1 MGKWG
6 SELTKASR
14 KRGKW
19 EQTQILLQESIKM
32 SWSGYAE
39 GEHEGT
45 HKYLIQSRLWQPVR
59 VKGWRCNRRKRVTH
73 ELMLHAHRPR
83 HLEGLEKS
91 TLGAHRVHTG
101 LLPWSAPGTSC
112 VALGEVQS
120 LSPHAFIVWCIAEAA
135 YAVRLSSAVHYTRS
149 MAIQFPQEIYY
160 AFIIFNEYKVGELAK
175 GNSLAYFLLIFKI
188 WKLKPIL
195 SDFVAVQQ
203 RL

>member
-1 MGKWG
+1 MQRGNMREHTNIWSRADCGNQWG
-6 SELTKASR
+6 SRDGDT
-14 KRGKW
+14 
-19 EQTQILLQESIKM
+19 T
-32 SWSGYAE
+32 
-39 GEHEGT
+39 GE
-45 HKYLIQSRLWQPVR
+45 
-59 VKGWRCNRRKRVTH
+59 KGSH

-195 SDFVAVQQ
+195 SDFMAVQQ